1 MKSYIFVST
10 LLFTIQIPEQ
20 FGPIRTVA
28 EGKGNV
34 ILIGTTRNF
43 VLQGTLSGDFTPIT
57 QVLSAWQ
64 MPNSYI
70 LPLMQTYVS
79 IGRAAGSG
87 VSQWDDFLLQ
97 RCVLCRD

>member
-1 MKSYIFVST
+1 M

-64 MPNSYI
+64 DVCEHGKGGWLRSFPVGCLSTSE
-70 LPLMQTYVS
+70 LCFVS
-79 IGRAAGSG
+79 
-87 VSQWDDFLLQ
+87 
-97 RCVLCRD
+97 